1 MIAIDT
7 NILVRHLTQDD
18 PERAKV
24 ADSLLQQYFGQPQ
37 SIFINNIVICELVW
51 VLERGYKY
59 SEEQIA
65 SAIRFI
71 LSTEE
76 FAFEYQNIL
85 WLALEDYELKSLDF
99 ADSII
104 ALLNNHRGAETT
116 FTFDKKA
123 ANNPLFSDIES
134 AQRSM

>member
-1 MIAIDT
+1 MIAVDT
-7 NILVRHLTQDD
+7 NVLVRHLTQDNL
-18 PERAKV
+18 EQAKV

-37 SIFINNIVICELVW
+37 SVFINNIVICELIW

-59 SEEQIA
+59 SREQIS

-85 WLALEDYELKSLDF
+85 WLALEDYELKNLDF

-104 ALLNNHRGAETT
+104 ALLNNHHGAEKT

-123 ANNPLFSDIES
+123 ANHHLFPDIG
-134 AQRSM
+134 

>member
-1 MIAIDT
+1 MMIAVDT

-18 PERAKV
+18 SEQAKI

-59 SEEQIA
+59 SREQIS

-85 WLALEDYELKSLDF
+85 WLALEDYELKNFDF
-99 ADSII
+99 SDSII
-104 ALLNNHRGAETT
+104 ALLNNHNGADTT
-116 FTFDKKA
+116 FTFDKEA
-123 ANNPLFSDIES
+123 ANNPLFSGIGV
-134 AQRSM
+134 A